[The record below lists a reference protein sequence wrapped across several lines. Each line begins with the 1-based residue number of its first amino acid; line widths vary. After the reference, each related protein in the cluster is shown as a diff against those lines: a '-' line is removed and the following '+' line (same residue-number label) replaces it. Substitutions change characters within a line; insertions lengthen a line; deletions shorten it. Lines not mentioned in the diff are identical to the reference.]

1 MKKIP
6 AFTKTYVKV
15 SDDYLMAFFRRMLE
29 EDKSIMDVT
38 SAFTPKR
45 KVKAEI
51 VFKEA
56 GYVSGIAELLVLYR
70 MVGVSCR
77 PLKKD
82 GDFVRKGEVVLSL
95 SGDSRNIL
103 EVERTSLNVLSR
115 MSGITTLARKYVE
128 ALKSVGSKAKVS
140 ATRKT
145 TPLFRYFEKK
155 AVCVGGGVPHRM
167 NLADMVLIKDNHLRV
182 FGGVKKA
189 LEAARNEGRK
199 IPIEIEVTT
208 LKDALKAA
216 AYGADVVMLD
226 NMSPQD
232 AGKVLAALAKKKLRD
247 NVNIEVSGGVNLDNI
262 RDYGLLDVDLISV
275 GGLTYSASSINLSLE
290 FTKILR

>member
-6 AFTKTYVKV
+6 AFTRTYVKANE
-15 SDDYLMAFFRRMLE
+15 DYLMAFFRRMLE

-45 KVKAEI
+45 RVKAEI

-56 GYVSGIAELLVLYR
+56 GYVSGIAELLILYR
-70 MVGVSCR
+70 MLGVPCKPR
-77 PLKKD
+77 KKE
-82 GDFVRKGEVVLSL
+82 GEFVRKGEVALSL
-95 SGDSRNIL
+95 QGDSRSIL

-115 MSGITTLARKYVE
+115 MSGITTLTRKYVE

-145 TPLFRYFEKK
+145 TPLFRYFEKR

-167 NLADMVLIKDNHLRV
+167 NLSDMVLIKDNHLRV

-189 LEAARNEGRK
+189 LGAARNEGRK

-216 AYGADVVMLD
+216 SCGADVVMLD
-226 NMSPQD
+226 NMSPKE
-232 AGKVLAALAKKKLRD
+232 ASKVMKALNEKKLR
-247 NVNIEVSGGVNLDNI
+247 NKVCIEVSGGVNLDNI
-262 RDYGLLDVDLISV
+262 RDYGRLDVDLISV

>member
-6 AFTKTYVKV
+6 AFTRTYVKANE
-15 SDDYLMAFFRRMLE
+15 DYLMAFFRRMLE

-45 KVKAEI
+45 RVKAEI

-56 GYVSGIAELLVLYR
+56 GYVSGIAELLIFYR
-70 MVGVSCR
+70 MLGVPCKPR
-77 PLKKD
+77 KKE
-82 GDFVRKGEVVLSL
+82 GEFVRKGEVALSL
-95 SGDSRNIL
+95 QGDSRSIL

-115 MSGITTLARKYVE
+115 MSGITTLTRKYVE

-145 TPLFRYFEKK
+145 TPLFRYFEKR

-167 NLADMVLIKDNHLRV
+167 NLSDMVLIKDNHLRV

-216 AYGADVVMLD
+216 SCGADVVMLD
-226 NMSPQD
+226 NMSPKE
-232 AGKVLAALAKKKLRD
+232 ASKVMKALNEKKLR
-247 NVNIEVSGGVNLDNI
+247 NKVCIEVSGGVNLDNI
-262 RDYGLLDVDLISV
+262 RDYGRLDVDLISV

>member
-6 AFTKTYVKV
+6 AFTRTYVKANE
-15 SDDYLMAFFRRMLE
+15 DYLMAFFRRMLE

-45 KVKAEI
+45 RVKAEI

-56 GYVSGIAELLVLYR
+56 GYVSGIAELLILYR
-70 MVGVSCR
+70 MLGVPCKPR
-77 PLKKD
+77 KKE
-82 GDFVRKGEVVLSL
+82 GEFVRKGEVALSL
-95 SGDSRNIL
+95 QGDSRSIL

-115 MSGITTLARKYVE
+115 MSGITTLTRKYVE

-145 TPLFRYFEKK
+145 TPLFRYFEKR

-167 NLADMVLIKDNHLRV
+167 NLSDMVLIKDNHLRV

-216 AYGADVVMLD
+216 SCGADVVMLD
-226 NMSPQD
+226 NMSPKE
-232 AGKVLAALAKKKLRD
+232 ASKVMKALNEKKLR
-247 NVNIEVSGGVNLDNI
+247 NKVCIEVSGGVNLDNI
-262 RDYGLLDVDLISV
+262 RDYGRLDVDLISV

>member
-145 TPLFRYFEKK
+145 TPLFRYFEKR